1 MIKAMGH
8 LLQNSIAPMIK
19 DLSDI
24 LWFMESNAVP
34 INKDSLESLAKKA
47 VIVQVG
53 LELVRG
59 LTQIVIAS
67 IICYTVWRIYA

>member
-1 MIKAMGH
+1 MIKAAGH

-19 DLSDI
+19 EVSDI

-34 INKDSLESLAKKA
+34 INQKFLESLAKKA
-47 VIVQVG
+47 VLVQVG

-59 LTQIVIAS
+59 LIQITIAS
-67 IICYTVWRIYA
+67 IICFTVWKLYA